1 MCNAIHRVNCA
12 LTENHWDSP
21 SYCLLVVEDS
31 ILAVV
36 RKDTLLIVLAHTVL
50 VTQTYL
56 TKIISVPSCIQDVSV
71 APAQRWILNQ

>member
-36 RKDTLLIVLAHTVL
+36 RKDTLLIVPAHTVL

-71 APAQRWILNQ
+71 APAKR

>member
-1 MCNAIHRVNCA
+1 MRNAIRRGNCA

-56 TKIISVPSCIQDVSV
+56 TNIISVPSCIQDVSV
-71 APAQRWILNQ
+71 APAK

>member
-1 MCNAIHRVNCA
+1 MNAIHRGNCA

-56 TKIISVPSCIQDVSV
+56 TNIISVPSCIQDVSV
-71 APAQRWILNQ
+71 APAK

>member
-12 LTENHWDSP
+12 LTENHWDSS

-71 APAQRWILNQ
+71 APAKR

>member
-71 APAQRWILNQ
+71 APAKR

>member
-31 ILAVV
+31 ILAMV

-71 APAQRWILNQ
+71 APAKR

>member
-36 RKDTLLIVLAHTVL
+36 RKDTLLIVLAHTVPA
-50 VTQTYL
+50 TQTTHL
-56 TKIISVPSCIQDVSV
+56 TKIISVPSCIQDASV
-71 APAQRWILNQ
+71 APAK